1 MCGQSVTY
9 PPSNIGCKR
18 CPNETFSD
26 ELDSA
31 PCYRC
36 QQCAKLEIVAAPCT
50 VTSDRICNGTCEKG
64 YFYAKK
70 VPHTCQ
76 QCSYCCFDG
85 KDEEQPEC
93 IKQGL
98 NATGRHCSARLDKQ
112 CGPRSTAT
120 VTTQGTSV
128 THLLSTTHPPT
139 LIKLTSSTSQSTSPS
154 TTAITIQGTAV
165 AHLLSTTHSPALPK
179 LTSSTPHP
187 KNRQVGNHPAVIAP
201 SILSG
206 LLLAV
211 LVIVAIL
218 CKRKKQIWR
227 RKKTQ
232 GTCNN
237 PAVLWRKTDAID
249 RTPSKKLLVN

>member
-26 ELDSA
+26 ELDSG
-31 PCYRC
+31 PCHRC
-36 QQCAKLEIVAAPCT
+36 QQCAELEIVAAPCT
-50 VTSDRICNGTCEKG
+50 ITSDRICNGTCEKG

-98 NATGRHCSARLDKQ
+98 NATGRHCSVRLDKQ
-112 CGPRSTAT
+112 CGSLPSSTAT

-128 THLLSTTHPPT
+128 THLLSTTH
-139 LIKLTSSTSQSTSPS
+139 
-154 TTAITIQGTAV
+154 
-165 AHLLSTTHSPALPK
+165 SPALTK
-179 LTSSTPHP
+179 LTPSPTNYHIA
-187 KNRQVGNHPAVIAP
+187 NPAIIVP

-206 LLLAV
+206 LFF
-211 LVIVAIL
+211 AIL
-218 CKRKKQIWR
+218 LVAAIVCMYKRKKQIWR
-227 RKKTQ
+227 QNRTKTTVP
-232 GTCNN
+232 GIVRN
-237 PAVLWRKTDAID
+237 AVAIG
-249 RTPSKKLLVN
+249 RSPGKYM